1 MHERH
6 VSWCGIW
13 LAGCLASCAGKG
25 AVSRQDNF
33 RRCWPYFLRGYAAMC
48 RVLCFL
54 CMTCF
59 DFFNSFCMSWCHSV
73 VVYKLFS
80 FASCTVTIFNHE
92 LLTLGFIRLKQQKL
106 KAQNGN
112 SFQQIASVWV
122 DEFLLFHMG
131 GPNPSSGGD
140 SALRY
145 GSGRR
150 FVWDDSQVSSFQ
162 TARTLGDVVEK
173 FKAARTRMEILLMAN

>member
-1 MHERH
+1 
-6 VSWCGIW
+6 
-13 LAGCLASCAGKG
+13 
-25 AVSRQDNF
+25 
-33 RRCWPYFLRGYAAMC
+33 
-48 RVLCFL
+48 
-54 CMTCF
+54 
-59 DFFNSFCMSWCHSV
+59 
-73 VVYKLFS
+73 VYKLFS

-92 LLTLGFIRLKQQKL
+92 LLTLGFIRLKHQKL

-173 FKAARTRMEILLMAN
+173 FKAARHGWRYG